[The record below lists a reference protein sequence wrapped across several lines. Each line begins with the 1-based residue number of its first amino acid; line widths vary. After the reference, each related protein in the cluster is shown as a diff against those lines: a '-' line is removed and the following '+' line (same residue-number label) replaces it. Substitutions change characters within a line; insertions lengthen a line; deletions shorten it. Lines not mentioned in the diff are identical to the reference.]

1 MVHSLRNA
9 MRLVAAGAFALLLA
23 SCGGSSNDTPA
34 TPALFSKTY
43 IFGASVSDTGNTCN
57 LSPSSC
63 TPNPP
68 YASPRW
74 SNGPVFAELLAN
86 RYGGTAT
93 PSRLGGTN
101 YSYGGAR
108 TGPIAGTTQGVPNMV
123 VQVDQY
129 LTSVNFQANPQYLYV
144 VDAVTVGNDIVDAL
158 TQSATNPNAP
168 ATILGGAV
176 ANIVGIVNR
185 LYAAGARHIVL
196 ANSTDIG
203 KTPQAQFLGAAAVAG
218 ATQMSNQ
225 FNGALAQQLPGM
237 RANPGLNL
245 YYVDVGTFTAQA
257 MASPATFGYTNVA
270 QPCFNN
276 LASPPTLCST
286 PGSYFYWDS
295 FHPTAT
301 THNLVY
307 QQAVAAIGR

>member
-9 MRLVAAGAFALLLA
+9 TRLIAATAFALLLA
-23 SCGGSSNDTPA
+23 SCGGSNDTPA
-34 TPALFSKTY
+34 APPLFSKTY
-43 IFGASVSDTGNTCN
+43 IFGASVSDTGNACN

-101 YSYGGAR
+101 YAYGGAR
-108 TGPIAGTTQGVPNMV
+108 TGAIAGAPQSVPNMV
-123 VQVDQY
+123 EQVDQY
-129 LTSVNFQANPQYLYV
+129 LTSVNLQANPQFLYV
-144 VDAVTVGNDIVDAL
+144 IDAVTVGNDIVVAL

-168 ATILGGAV
+168 ATILTGAV
-176 ANIVGIVNR
+176 TNIVGIVNR
-185 LYAAGARHIVL
+185 LYAAGARHIL
-196 ANSTDIG
+196 LTNSTDIG
-203 KTPQAQFLGAAAVAG
+203 KTPQAQALGAAAVAG

-225 FNGALAQQLPGM
+225 FNGALAQQLAGM

-245 YYVDVGTFTAQA
+245 YYLDIGRLTAEA
-257 MASPATFGYTNVA
+257 MANPASLGYTNVT

-286 PGSYFYWDS
+286 PGTYFYWDS

-301 THNLVY
+301 THNLSY
-307 QQAVAAIGR
+307 QRAVAAIGR